1 MRSASRFFA
10 NLSIAKKLY
19 ASFAVVAVLF
29 MIAVLIGWS
38 SIGSVSSTVRNGYD
52 VAITANVASAN
63 AYNMHVSQV
72 QNVADGGKVVQMHR
86 GDMAAFEQSVSSL
99 RSKLTS
105 PEERA
110 QLAQVEQSYAR
121 WKVLDVQVMK
131 TWQRGDFKG
140 AGKMLDGAANTGAD
154 DLSKKLGQ
162 LSDLVRKTADANGN
176 SSQSSAKTLMASIIV
191 IALLLAAGISL
202 LVTRFIRRGV
212 NEVLDRIT
220 LLGGKSVAELE
231 GGLAAMAEGD
241 LTVKVDAH
249 VPAVEFE
256 SKDEIGQVATA
267 VNDIRERILR
277 SVEAYN
283 AMVAKLGGLIGN
295 VSGSASSVS
304 SASQQ
309 MASTSEEA
317 GRAVGE
323 IANAVGDV
331 AQGAERQVR
340 QVESVRGS
348 AEEAATA
355 AATSAEQA
363 QQAAEVAEGAR
374 EAAREGVVSA
384 EEATIAMRAVRDSS
398 ASVTD
403 AIRDL
408 ASKSEAI
415 GAIVETITGIAGQT
429 NLLALNAAIEAARA
443 GEQGRGFAVVAEEV
457 RKLAEESQ
465 QAAEEISSLIGQI
478 QGETNRVV
486 GVVED
491 GAQRTEQGAETV
503 EHTREA
509 FVRIGEAVEDVNER
523 IAQIAGAAQQI
534 SSETAKMQGEIAE
547 VAAVAEQSSAST
559 EEVSASTEQ
568 TSASTEE
575 IAASAQELAST
586 AGELEA
592 LVATFKVSN

>member
-1 MRSASRFFA
+1 MRSATRFFT

-38 SIGSVSSTVRNGYD
+38 SIGSVSGTVRSGYD

-63 AYNMHVSQV
+63 AFNMHVSQA
-72 QNVADGGKVVQMHR
+72 QNVADGGKVVAMHH
-86 GDMAAFEQSVSSL
+86 GDMATFEQALGTL
-99 RSKLTS
+99 RSKLTT
-105 PEERA
+105 PQERA
-110 QLAQVEQSYAR
+110 GLARVEQSYAR
-121 WKVLDVQVMK
+121 WKTLDAQVMK
-131 TWQRGDFKG
+131 TWQHGDFKA
-140 AGKMLDGAANTGAD
+140 AGKLVDGAANTASD
-154 DLSKKLGQ
+154 DLSKNLDT
-162 LSDLVRKTADANGN
+162 LSTLVRKTADSQGN
-176 SSQSSAKTLMASIIV
+176 SSESSAKTLMASIIV
-191 IALLLAAGISL
+191 IALLLAAGISM
-202 LVTRFIRRGV
+202 LVTRIIRRGV

-220 LLGGKSVAELE
+220 LLGAKSVAELE
-231 GGLAAMAEGD
+231 GGLSAMAEGD
-241 LTVKVDAH
+241 LTVKVDAD

-277 SVEAYN
+277 SVDAYN

-363 QQAAEVAEGAR
+363 QQAAEVAEQAR
-374 EAAREGVVSA
+374 EAAREGVTSA
-384 EEATIAMRAVRDSS
+384 EEATVAMRAVRDSS

-465 QAAEEISSLIGQI
+465 QAAEEISNLIGQI

-509 FVRIGEAVEDVNER
+509 FVRIGDAVEDVNER

-592 LVATFKVSN
+592 LVATFKVS